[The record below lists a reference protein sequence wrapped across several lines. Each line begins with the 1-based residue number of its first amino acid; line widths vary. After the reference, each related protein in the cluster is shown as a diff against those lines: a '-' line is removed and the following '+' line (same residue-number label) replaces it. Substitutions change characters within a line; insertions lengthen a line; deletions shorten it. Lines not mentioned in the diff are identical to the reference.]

1 MTIERCLE
9 ISLSASS
16 RMDSFPRKT
25 LPPMVLSC
33 LVMVFKI
40 VDFPEPFGPITVRIS
55 PGRTSRLIFLI
66 RGIRSYPTVRSRIVS
81 CSSSFGISC
90 AGNCPGSFSI
100 FCPLCCFRFLL
111 SSLSNY
117 FPSAFLCLLIVT
129 FFLPLHPYPFWLSVC
144 TLFVFHDLSHPLLSQ
159 HCRNYH
165 RH

>member
-1 MTIERCLE
+1 
-9 ISLSASS
+9 
-16 RMDSFPRKT
+16 
-25 LPPMVLSC
+25 MVLSC

-40 VDFPEPFGPITVRIS
+40 VDFPEPFGPISVRIS
-55 PGRTSRLIFLI
+55 PGRTPRLIFLI

-81 CSSSFGISC
+81 CSASFGISC
-90 AGNCPGSFSI
+90 AGTALTLLAYSARYVV
-100 FCPLCCFRFLL
+100 FRFLL

-129 FFLPLHPYPFWLSVC
+129 FFLPLCPYPFWLSVC
-144 TLFVFHDLSHPLLSQ
+144 TLFFFHDSSHLLLSQ